1 MASSDVRPHESDI
14 FEQPASSIVSLKE
27 AEGSIAKATSEEDD
41 NYMELFVEK
50 EIKQKVDPLQDQ
62 LDQRKEEIEK
72 LVTKLRDLDETIIR
86 VDKHYNG
93 VAKALLTKQGILM
106 NNVSEI
112 GILKEFSRITDKEA
126 SAKQRLKK
134 KLVMNFKA

>member
-1 MASSDVRPHESDI
+1 M
-14 FEQPASSIVSLKE
+14 
-27 AEGSIAKATSEEDD
+27 
-41 NYMELFVEK
+41 
-50 EIKQKVDPLQDQ
+50 
-62 LDQRKEEIEK
+62 DQRKEEIEK

-134 KLVMNFKA
+134 KFSSLSPPRNKDSTGHGS